1 MKRQALPRIP
11 MFLCLVLALTCGSQA
26 QLVAATGIADSASA
40 QPVSSRT
47 FSFSGSIPGQ
57 LDGALSVTFSIYPD
71 QQSATAL
78 WTETQ
83 VVQVTGEK
91 YSVMLGST
99 SATGLPPEI
108 FSADQAHWLGVQV
121 NGAEKR
127 YLLVSVPYAMKA
139 VEAERLG
146 GLLPSDFV
154 TVQQL
159 QSALQ
164 SAAVPG
170 TSAPV
175 KSTSTGPT
183 GQAAVAGT
191 PPQPATDFTDNNT
204 SEVLLVTQQGTG
216 FAIHAITS
224 SQAEAILA
232 QNDSIGGTA
241 LHAFATNAT
250 GASIGVLAETASPN
264 GIAGVFNNQTGG
276 KILSLRNNGN
286 EVVAVDQSGGINAS
300 GAISASFFS
309 GNGSGL
315 FNIPN
320 SATTAT

>member
-1 MKRQALPRIP
+1 MKRQALLSIP
-11 MFLCLVLALTCGSQA
+11 MFLCLVLALTCASQA
-26 QLVAATGIADSASA
+26 QMAFGPGIADSASA

-47 FSFSGSIPGQ
+47 FAFSGSIPGQ
-57 LDGALSVTFSIYPD
+57 VDGALSVTFSIYPD

-83 VVQVTGEK
+83 VVQVAGEK
-91 YSVMLGST
+91 YSVILGST
-99 SATGLPPEI
+99 AATGLPPEI

-164 SAAVPG
+164 SAAAPG
-170 TSAPV
+170 TSAPG
-175 KSTSTGPT
+175 KTTSTGPT
-183 GQAAVAGT
+183 GQAAAVGT

-241 LHAFATNAT
+241 LHALATNQTTSHT
-250 GASIGVLAETASPN
+250 GPSIGVLAEVASSD
-264 GIAGVFNNQTGG
+264 GIAAEFNNRAGG
-276 KILSLRNNGN
+276 KILSLRNNGV
-286 EVVAVDQSGGINAS
+286 EVAS
-300 GAISASFFS
+300 ADSS
-309 GNGSGL
+309 GNLTLTGQINGNGAGL
-315 FNIPN
+315 IGIPPQAIN
-320 SATTAT
+320 

>member
-1 MKRQALPRIP
+1 MKRQALLSIP
-11 MFLCLVLALTCGSQA
+11 MFLCLVLALTCASQA
-26 QLVAATGIADSASA
+26 QMAFGPGIADSASA

-47 FSFSGSIPGQ
+47 FAFSGSIPGQ
-57 LDGALSVTFSIYPD
+57 VDGALSVTFSIYPD

-83 VVQVTGEK
+83 VVQVAGEK

-99 SATGLPPEI
+99 SATGLPPDI

-121 NGAEKR
+121 NGSETR
-127 YLLVSVPYAMKA
+127 FLLVSVPYAMKA

-164 SAAVPG
+164 SAAAPG
-170 TSAPV
+170 TSAPG
-175 KSTSTGPT
+175 KTTSTGPT
-183 GQAAVAGT
+183 GQAAAVGT

-241 LHAFATNAT
+241 LHALATNAT

-276 KILSLRNNGN
+276 KILSLRNNGV
-286 EVVAVDQSGGINAS
+286 EAASVDSNGNLSANGQVQAS
-300 GAISASFFS
+300 NFVGS
-309 GNGSGL
+309 GSGL
-315 FNIPN
+315 LNIPP
-320 SATTAT
+320 A